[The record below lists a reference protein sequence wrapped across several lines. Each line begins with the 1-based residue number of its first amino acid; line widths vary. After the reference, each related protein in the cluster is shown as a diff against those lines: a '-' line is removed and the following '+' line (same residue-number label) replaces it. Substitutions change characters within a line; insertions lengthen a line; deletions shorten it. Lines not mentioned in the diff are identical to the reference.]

1 MEGTS
6 KQYITVTIGN
16 ELFGVEIK
24 YIDNIIVMQK
34 ITRVPKSQPYFLG
47 VINLR
52 GEIIPVMSLRRRFG
66 MEPDEFTSISRI
78 MIVKPDP
85 LAAPAG
91 LIVDEVREVVTLNAQ
106 DVEMMNYSENDD
118 KAGFST
124 GVGKYK
130 DEVINLL
137 NIPGIIYEKDTVSQ

>member
-106 DVEMMNYSENDD
+106 DVEMMNYSENDE